1 MVSLHHL
8 IDAFFASEW
17 RGFAIG
23 FFTAGGMA
31 RLGRRFPSALG
42 RFLAAGSAASGT
54 LAGWLALLARDLT
67 SGGGLAA
74 RLLVVAAAAA
84 LIGAVPPA
92 RAGKTGRNGGA
103 PAAAAFPPAWLL
115 GLALV
120 LGAWWL
126 GGAGR
131 SLAAVIGAW
140 RGEGVVLIAAG
151 LTGIPPLVLL
161 RATSAPVHWP
171 LVAAA
176 ASLAAALAAI
186 GVGGRMAGLAL
197 ALAGAALGAG
207 IGAGRAGDSR
217 RGAAAMTAMLALL
230 AGAAILADG
239 PVAHGAVHARLAPV
253 LMIPLGPLATLWL
266 AQRLTRRFSG
276 PLARR
281 LGGVALAHLFAFA
294 VTSLLGF
301 SLAALAGLR

>member
-42 RFLAAGSAASGT
+42 RFLAAGSATLGV
-54 LAGWLALLARDLT
+54 LAGWFALLAHDLT
-67 SGGGLAA
+67 SGGGLPT
-74 RLLVVAAAAA
+74 RLLVVALAAA
-84 LIGAVPPA
+84 LIGVVPPVRSTKLTA
-92 RAGKTGRNGGA
+92 TKLA
-103 PAAAAFPPAWLL
+103 PAWLL

-151 LTGIPPLVLL
+151 LTGIPLLVLL
-161 RATSAPVHWP
+161 RATPGPVHWP
-171 LVAAA
+171 LAAAA

-207 IGAGRAGDSR
+207 IGAGRVGDSR

-239 PVAHGAVHARLAPV
+239 PVAHGAAHARLAPV

-276 PLARR
+276 PLTRR